1 MTGSPVL
8 RSLCTFVRDDQTL
21 VDERI
26 EQFRDPTRHFLD
38 ESTCSLFV
46 TSSYCSPFLFCASA
60 RN

>member
-1 MTGSPVL
+1 M
-8 RSLCTFVRDDQTL
+8 CTFVPDDQTL